1 MSRVRHSDHLRQL
14 LARLVRGWQAFPL
27 RYAERMPKSNLP
39 DDHRR
44 ALELLAGT
52 ADGYTEASLMAH
64 GLSSNLLAELIHAG
78 LATVDTERSGGEP
91 VEVQRIRITVAGW
104 RALER

>member
-1 MSRVRHSDHLRQL
+1 
-14 LARLVRGWQAFPL
+14 
-27 RYAERMPKSNLP
+27 MPKSNLP

-44 ALELLAGT
+44 ALALLAGT

-78 LATVDTERSGGEP
+78 LATVDTESSTASGEP
-91 VEVQRIRITVAGW
+91 VEARRIRITVAGW

>member
-1 MSRVRHSDHLRQL
+1 
-14 LARLVRGWQAFPL
+14 
-27 RYAERMPKSNLP
+27 MPKPNLS
-39 DDHRR
+39 DDHCR

-64 GLSSNLLAELIHAG
+64 GLSSNLLADLIHAG
-78 LATVDTERSGGEP
+78 LATVDTERSITSGEP
-91 VEVQRIRITVAGW
+91 LEVRRIRITVAGW